1 MDTFKWLGYVHV
13 NQHFL
18 PSGLYIFLSTVVR
31 LEFTNVSKVWH
42 GFCSFVCYFL
52 FFCLLLFV
60 LFLFFVFCFG
70 FFFSFCFV
78 FLFDNGGL
86 INHHCSIRFWKCP
99 VSVIC
104 FFVLLLV
111 VLCYYGG
118 LVNHHCLNSLFI
130 ICLKYYFK

>member
-1 MDTFKWLGYVHV
+1 VDTFKWLGYVHV

-60 LFLFFVFCFG
+60 LLFVTFCSFVCYFLFFCLLLFVLLFVTFCSVFVFCFLFWF

-78 FLFDNGGL
+78 FLFDIGGL
-86 INHHCSIRFWKCP
+86 INHHCSISFW
-99 VSVIC
+99 
-104 FFVLLLV
+104 
-111 VLCYYGG
+111 
-118 LVNHHCLNSLFI
+118 
-130 ICLKYYFK
+130 